1 MIKTLV
7 GFYLIFFLIPDVV
20 KHIEELQEE
29 QQKEQ
34 KEQRRIPDKRKD
46 L

>member
-29 QQKEQ
+29 Q